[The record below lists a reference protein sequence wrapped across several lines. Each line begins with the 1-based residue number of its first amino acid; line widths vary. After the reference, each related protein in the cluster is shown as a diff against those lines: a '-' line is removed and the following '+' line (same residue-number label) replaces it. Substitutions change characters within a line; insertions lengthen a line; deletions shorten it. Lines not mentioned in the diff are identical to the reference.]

1 MTTMLSLILAL
12 MLTMGGSPAVS
23 VNPVNSI
30 GPESGVSHD
39 ITGKPRLG
47 EFLKIYPVETKPNAG
62 NPQLVLNLSFQYK
75 KSPLINLYQAFGMN
89 PPNRTDPYGL
99 FDQLHMMYYNDENYM
114 KRLWHDNPPTWE
126 DIDNLLT
133 EVSKDTQYVVE
144 GGANLVFTTVQ
155 WVLHQS
161 NALLCSLR
169 GDDYYSYDLV
179 TYKIDINDPAGI
191 VPTIDTRPSAEKAIG
206 MGGLDT
212 VTGLYYWGESGINL
226 LDPNLNAEE
235 IEANKKTFFG
245 GIPGVAVFV
254 YGGYK
259 YYEYVRS
266 YSTPNYV
273 ESTYI
278 GNRQGVINKSAG
290 INREIL
296 VETELKNK
304 YPGATVLKE
313 RLLRDSSGKKVL
325 DPLTKTGRKLD
336 HVVVKDGVVIDA
348 VETTSVSAN
357 KAAQISKEMR
367 IRNKGGVYI
376 RDNTTGKLLKISH
389 IKTRIVRKK

>member
-89 PPNRTDPYGL
+89 PVNFTDPMGLDTDAGRIASSLNKTYGRK
-99 FDQLHMMYYNDENYM
+99 DI
-114 KRLWHDNPPTWE
+114 TWK
-126 DIDNLLT
+126 DIDSLLT
-133 EVSKDTQYVVE
+133 EMSTDTQYMVE
-144 GGANLVFTTVQ
+144 GGANLLFTGVQ

-191 VPTIDTRPSAEKAIG
+191 VPTIDTRPSAEKALG

>member
-273 ESTYI
+273 ESTYPGVELAHKNTNTYI
-278 GNRQGVINKSAG
+278 GPQCVYEIRINGSLYKYGKADMTNLSTTTGNPVRLQSQLNKLQRQFPGSRISGKVLYENPNISTSK
-290 INREIL
+290 IKI
-296 VETELKNK
+296 VETRYIQQYYDK
-304 YPGATVLKE
+304 YGTLP
-313 RLLRDSSGKKVL
+313 
-325 DPLTKTGRKLD
+325 TGNQN
-336 HVVVKDGVVIDA
+336 HPVIIY
-348 VETTSVSAN
+348 
-357 KAAQISKEMR
+357 K
-367 IRNKGGVYI
+367 KGG
-376 RDNTTGKLLKISH
+376 N
-389 IKTRIVRKK
+389 